1 MKSQSN
7 APFKNEVTT
16 MQDTIHQT
24 TVTVQVTTIKLINE
38 INDEIYNH
46 TVNGKLTTAQAKT
59 VAKEIGYT
67 YINKEVL
74 KDTFDVPT
82 KLLLEL
88 KSV

>member
-1 MKSQSN
+1 
-7 APFKNEVTT
+7 
-16 MQDTIHQT
+16 MQDTIHHT

-46 TVNGKLTTAQAKT
+46 NVNGKLTTAQAKA

-67 YINKEVL
+67 YINKEVS

-88 KSV
+88 KPV